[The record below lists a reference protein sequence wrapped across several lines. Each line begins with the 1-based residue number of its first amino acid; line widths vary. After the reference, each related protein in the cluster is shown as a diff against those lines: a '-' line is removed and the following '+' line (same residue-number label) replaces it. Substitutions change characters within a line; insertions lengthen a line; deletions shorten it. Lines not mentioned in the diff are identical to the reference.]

1 MTRVVGANLLTHFG
15 LESTTLATLWK
26 ITRKDSTIQ
35 GFTNHDDDIVYDGVT
50 YLASTGFTPSEIA
63 LNSNFSVPNHDV
75 ESVLDSAVIDG
86 DDLLAGLYD
95 YAEVIIMLINYE
107 SVADGVVRYLHE
119 SCSASSG
126 LLILQRINRTP
137 GFKIWSIGDTRK
149 KIAHITGLQLIFEKL
164 GESNATICS
173 T

>member
-1 MTRVVGANLLTHFG
+1 MLVVIANDLPPAVRG
-15 LESTTLATLWK
+15 RMKLWF
-26 ITRKDSTIQ
+26 IEPRANIFVSGVKD
-35 GFTNHDDDIVYDGVT
+35 
-50 YLASTGFTPSEIA
+50 
-63 LNSNFSVPNHDV
+63 
-75 ESVLDSAVIDG
+75 
-86 DDLLAGLYD
+86 
-95 YAEVIIMLINYE
+95 